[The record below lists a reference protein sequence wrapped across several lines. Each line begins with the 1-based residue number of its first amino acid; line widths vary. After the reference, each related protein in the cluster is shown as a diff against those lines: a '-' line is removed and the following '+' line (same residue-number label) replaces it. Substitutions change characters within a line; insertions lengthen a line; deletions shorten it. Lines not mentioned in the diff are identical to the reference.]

1 MQIRVQP
8 SCETKTSRTQGT
20 AGGNVKGW
28 GRYKSPIWFVLHSVP
43 SRVKGS
49 HLSVLELAG
58 GALLWYKFF
67 CCFSTEAAA
76 HFLVSALRGALLIF
90 LRRGFA
96 FCLILRSF
104 SYRREAKIRRWVSLM
119 RRGCFVYRGCRW
131 MLSAWTEIESSMLQS
146 PLSLPTV
153 IFANPT
159 TCLMSFPNVASRP
172 HQTALLLSWVSVWL
186 KLPCLSGNRTL
197 IYSSTPK
204 LMFCSFHPC
213 WVHSFSIAL
222 QEQCV
227 NFSMDLRSLV

>member
-1 MQIRVQP
+1 M
-8 SCETKTSRTQGT
+8 
-20 AGGNVKGW
+20 
-28 GRYKSPIWFVLHSVP
+28 LHSVP
-43 SRVKGS
+43 SQVQNIPSLCCSSKM
-49 HLSVLELAG
+49 ELCR
-58 GALLWYKFF
+58 GAKFF

-76 HFLVSALRGALLIF
+76 HLLVSALRGALLIF

-104 SYRREAKIRRWVSLM
+104 SYRREAKIRRVSLM
-119 RRGCFVYRGCRW
+119 HRGCFVYRGCRW

-172 HQTALLLSWVSVWL
+172 NQTALLLSWVSVRV

-197 IYSSTPK
+197 IYSTTPK

-213 WVHSFSIAL
+213 RVHSFSTAL